1 MIKARWTRAK
11 RFVFPML
18 RLCTIGFAVLTIRCG
33 LAAEGHGASAVVP
46 FNGGIV
52 MNPQAGYGFLGN
64 DFLGCALGL
73 GESTGLRLGGFLIP
87 ELDWVASGGLKPGSS
102 FGSGALGLHVSA
114 DTEKILKI
122 PGGRLGIELLAS
134 SNGAGI
140 NEAAGSVQ
148 RFTNLEAGEPRDRV
162 QIMQLWWRQFLFDNK
177 LIIQLG
183 KMNGS
188 GIFNTVTNPVIVN
201 EPQLRDAGINISNL
215 IYVPVGL
222 NPTLFGRL
230 PAYPET
236 AYGAV
241 ATFAPTTNFYVS
253 GGIFD
258 GNGAN
263 GWQTGWKSLPK
274 FNDYTFRIGEV
285 GYSWRLGNLGMPGR
299 IGVGAWRQT
308 GDLYTPALSVEN
320 GASGYYAFANQ
331 RLWYR
336 RPNLD
341 SSGLVGYL
349 QYGHTGSQAAQ
360 VNTYFGAGLTGAGL
374 IPGRPQ
380 DTVSL
385 GIARSTLNTSMGLAP
400 SELMLQAAYT
410 ANFTIGTPANY
421 WTFTAIAAYTYIPTP
436 GQRPDLPAADVFSLR
451 LVTLF

>member
-1 MIKARWTRAK
+1 
-11 RFVFPML
+11 
-18 RLCTIGFAVLTIRCG
+18 
-33 LAAEGHGASAVVP
+33 
-46 FNGGIV
+46 

-64 DFLGCALGL
+64 DFLGRALGL
-73 GESTGLRLGGFLIP
+73 GESTGLRLGGVLIP

-102 FGSGALGLHVSA
+102 FGSGSLGLHASA

-122 PGGRLGIELLAS
+122 PGGTLGIELLAS
-134 SNGAGI
+134 ANGAGI

-148 RFTNLEAGEPRDRV
+148 RYTNLEAGEPRNRI

-201 EPQLRDAGINISNL
+201 EPQLRDAGTNISNL

-241 ATFAPTTNFYVS
+241 ATLAPTTNFYVS

-274 FNDYTFRIGEV
+274 FNDYTFRIGEI
-285 GYSWRLGNLGMPGR
+285 GYSWRLGRLGMPGR
-299 IGVGAWRQT
+299 IGLGAWRQT
-308 GDLYTPALSVEN
+308 GDLYTPVLSVEN
-320 GASGYYAFANQ
+320 GATGYYAFANQ

-336 RPNLD
+336 RPYLD

-349 QYGHTGSQAAQ
+349 QYGHTGSPAAPI
-360 VNTYFGAGLTGAGL
+360 NTYFGAGLTGNGL

-385 GIARSTLNTSMGLAP
+385 GIARSTLNTSMGFA
-400 SELMLQAAYT
+400 SNEVMLQTAYT
-410 ANFTIGTPANY
+410 ANFTIGPPANY
-421 WTFTAIAAYTYIPTP
+421 WTFTAIAAYSYIPNP
-436 GQRPDLPAADVFSLR
+436 GFRPNLPAANVFSLR